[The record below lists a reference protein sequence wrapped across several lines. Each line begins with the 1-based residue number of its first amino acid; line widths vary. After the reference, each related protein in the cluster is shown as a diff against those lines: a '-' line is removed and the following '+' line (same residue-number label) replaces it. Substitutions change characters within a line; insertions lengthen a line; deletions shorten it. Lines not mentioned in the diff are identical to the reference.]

1 MMKTDW
7 KHIYSVLKENK
18 QEMNYFLV
26 CSMTEKSVQSGRNI
40 QIKCVT
46 QTELKLMRSFT
57 SYVVPVRERS
67 FRDIQMDTDLSLH
80 LETAGWTRT
89 NWRDYICHLVD
100 GSLRRSWRCCWGEE
114 RVGEALKQ
122 KQKRSRLTKR
132 CLLHFVTRHSVNDDV
147 YCELLDVCQAQ
158 SEWSITEPGW
168 SDPKHYSTHEPQLL
182 LLRRGLSDFRLLFSN
197 FILSCSFLIGPLR
210 WVQGL
215 VVCNSPCYH
224 SCKYIHTSS
233 SHITHHGND

>member
-1 MMKTDW
+1 MNVASETSRW
-7 KHIYSVLKENK
+7 IRTWVSIWRLQGRPEQTGEIIY
-18 QEMNYFLV
+18 
-26 CSMTEKSVQSGRNI
+26 
-40 QIKCVT
+40 VT
-46 QTELKLMRSFT
+46 WLMAA
-57 SYVVPVRERS
+57 
-67 FRDIQMDTDLSLH
+67 LGG
-80 LETAGWTRT
+80 AG
-89 NWRDYICHLVD
+89 
-100 GSLRRSWRCCWGEE
+100 RCCWGEE

-182 LLRRGLSDFRLLFSN
+182 LLRRGLSDIRLLFSN

>member
-132 CLLHFVTRHSVNDDV
+132 CLLHFVNVMFTVNCWMFVRRRVSEALLNQDEVTLNTTVPMSLSCCCYGEDSV
-147 YCELLDVCQAQ
+147 
-158 SEWSITEPGW
+158 T
-168 SDPKHYSTHEPQLL
+168 SDFSSLTSSSVAASWL
-182 LLRRGLSDFRLLFSN
+182 GLSDEFRVWWSVIPPVIIHVN
-197 FILSCSFLIGPLR
+197 IFIHPA
-210 WVQGL
+210 
-215 VVCNSPCYH
+215 
-224 SCKYIHTSS
+224 
-233 SHITHHGND
+233 HI